1 MIIAV
6 PSYNRVSIFKDK
18 TFKVLIDN
26 GVSIDDIHLFVAN
39 EEQHDAYRAALP
51 AELKIIIGEKGMCN
65 IRNFMTNYFNEGDVI
80 VYMDDDIEKVKTKN
94 GKTFVEALQ
103 EACDHLKTAPYNL
116 AGLPPTYNEFFN
128 KENGFKSGMLV
139 AIGCFY
145 IMRNDKSI
153 QVDNVIVE
161 DLQRTIL
168 CYLKYGGTYRYCDI
182 MVKTKPF
189 AAGGVNDADGRDYE
203 KYYAAV
209 AKLYYEYS
217 PLINMYK
224 KKIKYISAEPIP
236 HIRFKALRTPPTIAL
251 PPVLQ
256 LPTVSA
262 DIFKPLLEMLSK
274 TILSKKAADRGYEI
288 NKKAG
293 RYRKNFPEHR
303 ADIFGIVQR
312 RPFQGGGT
320 ELSCMSHRKPHLFA
334 ELQRL
339 GNIFVPFKYSS
350 ILINNNTIC
359 GKHHDGNNVG
369 NSLLISIGDYEGCKI
384 VVEGKEYDAKYTPTI
399 FNGSTM
405 EHWNTNDLVG
415 NKYSIV
421 YYYIPNDKV

>member
-6 PSYNRVSIFKDK
+6 PSYNRVAIFQTK
-18 TFKVLIDN
+18 TFKVLTDN
-26 GVSIDDIHLFVAN
+26 GVSVTDIYLFVAN
-39 EEQHDAYRAALP
+39 QEQYDAYRAALP
-51 AELKIIIGEKGMCN
+51 EELKIIIGEKGMCN

-94 GKTFVEALQ
+94 GKTFVEALT
-103 EACDHLKTAPYNL
+103 EACEYLKTSEYNL

-128 KENGFKSGMLV
+128 KNDGFKSGLLV

-203 KYYAAV
+203 RYYAAV
-209 AKLYYEYS
+209 SKLFYEYS
-217 PLINMYK
+217 PLINLCK
-224 KKIKYISAEPIP
+224 KKIKYISNEEIP
-236 HIRFKALRTPPTIAL
+236 HIRFKALKHQPVIAL

-256 LPTVSA
+256 LPAVNPE
-262 DIFKPLLEMLSK
+262 IFKPLLEMLSK
-274 TILSKKAADRGYEI
+274 TMLSKKCADQGYEI
-288 NKKAG
+288 NKKTG

-303 ADIFGIVQR
+303 ADIFGIVKR
-312 RPFQGGGT
+312 RPIYGGGT
-320 ELSCMSHRKPHLFA
+320 ELSCASLKKPLIYD
-334 ELQRL
+334 ELKRL
-339 GNIFVPFKYSS
+339 GQIFVPFKYSS
-350 ILINNNTIC
+350 ILVNNNTIC
-359 GKHHDGNNVG
+359 GAHHDANNVG
-369 NSLLISIGDYEGCKI
+369 NSLLISVGDYEGCKI

-399 FNGSTM
+399 FNGSLM
-405 EHWNTNDLVG
+405 EHWNTDDLVG

-421 YYYIPNDKV
+421 YYYIPNDKI

>member
-6 PSYNRVSIFKDK
+6 PSYNRVTIFKDK

-26 GVSIDDIHLFVAN
+26 GVNIADIHLFVADQ
-39 EEQHDAYRAALP
+39 EQHDAYRAALP
-51 AELKIIIGEKGMCN
+51 TELKIIIGEKGMCN
-65 IRNFMTNYFNEGDVI
+65 IRNYMTNYFNEGDVI

-103 EACDHLKTAPYNL
+103 EACDHLKTSPYNL
-116 AGLPPTYNEFFN
+116 AGLPPTFNEFFN

-189 AAGGVNDADGRDYE
+189 APGGVNDADGRDYE

-209 AKLYYEYS
+209 SKLYYEYS
-217 PLINMYK
+217 PLINMHS

-236 HIRFKALRTPPTIAL
+236 HIRFKALRTPPVIAL

-256 LPTVSA
+256 LPTVSPE
-262 DIFKPLLEMLSK
+262 IFKPLLEMLSK
-274 TILSKKAADRGYEI
+274 TLLSKKRADEGYAI
-288 NKKAG
+288 NKLAG
-293 RYRKNFPEHR
+293 RYRKNFPAHR
-303 ADIFGIVQR
+303 ADIFGIVKR

-320 ELSCMSHRKPHLFA
+320 ELSVASHRKPHLLQ
-334 ELQRL
+334 ELERL
-339 GNIFVPFKYSS
+339 GKIFVPFKYSS

-359 GKHHDGNNVG
+359 GKHHDANNVG

-399 FNGSTM
+399 FNGSTL